1 MRKVLR
7 ISLLLELELLGDYG
21 LIIWIEL
28 DANTLKIDKYAIY
41 RQILDE
47 FDRKSNFC
55 LFRVKISGQ

>member
-28 DANTLKIDKYAIY
+28 DADTLKIDKYAMY

>member
-28 DANTLKIDKYAIY
+28 DANTLKMDKYAIY

>member
-28 DANTLKIDKYAIY
+28 DANTLKIDKYAMY